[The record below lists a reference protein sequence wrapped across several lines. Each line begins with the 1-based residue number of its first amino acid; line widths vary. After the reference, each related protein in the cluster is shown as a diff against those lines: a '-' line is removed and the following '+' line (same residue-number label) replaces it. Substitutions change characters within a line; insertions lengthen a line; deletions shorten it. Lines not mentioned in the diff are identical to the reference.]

1 METIGWQTAIKKV
14 EVDSAFQVGYL
25 ITQDVLRLLKVKYAY
40 VRILTYYRK
49 AKDVKEA
56 NK

>member
-1 METIGWQTAIKKV
+1 MKTIAWQTAIKKV

-25 ITQDVLRLLKVKYAY
+25 IKQDVLRLLKVKYAY
-40 VRILTYYRK
+40 VRILTYYQE